1 MGFANPWGL
10 LGLLSLPAIVG
21 IHLYHRRFPVLRIA
35 SAHLWGAETET
46 RRAGRRRDRLPITAS
61 LLLEL
66 LTALIISLILARPDF
81 GGLNQGVHLVVVL
94 DNSASMAAQPANGP
108 SLRERALAEL
118 QSRVEGLGR
127 PTVLT
132 LITTGRRPEALN
144 GTPVD
149 WAQAQELLP
158 RWQPHKARHAFQPAW
173 DIAAQLAAQSGELL
187 FLTNRL
193 PAASDAV
200 PQLMEVVAVGLP
212 LENQALTTARW
223 RIDPVTE
230 QEHITL
236 RVQNLGRRGSQSV
249 LTGRSGDSVVLRQDL
264 TLKAGETRALDFEV
278 AAGMSDITLAIQS
291 SSDALAIDSQAT
303 LIAPRKRIV
312 DYHLNLPTADA
323 AHDKVTRVLQGITRL
338 QPCSATEADLIIEQA
353 SARPASRRGLWW
365 FGIGPLDRA
374 EQARDASRDVA
385 GPFLIEKRAAL
396 LEGVVLGGI
405 IWAGVQE
412 TSDPLLPLVSSG
424 PLPLLAQLQSTQ
436 TTAFIFNGDLSRSNI
451 GESPDWPILLANLV
465 ELCRADQPGLQRWNY
480 RLNERFGFRLPPPDD
495 DQETDPRL
503 TLVTP
508 DRQRT
513 LPADRDGWVE
523 IQNLDRTGIYALRR
537 GERTWDRFSVNF
549 EDPRESDLKQLS
561 EGQRPAIS
569 LPDESFQL
577 DDPYTWL
584 TLLGIV
590 LALACVVTNWQHLR
604 RFA

>member
-10 LGLLSLPAIVG
+10 LGLLSLPAIIG
-21 IHLYHRRFPVLRIA
+21 IHLYHRRFPVLKIA

-81 GGLNQGVHLVVVL
+81 GGINHGAHLVVVL
-94 DNSASMAAQPANGP
+94 DNSASMAAKPVDGP
-108 SLRERALAEL
+108 SLRDRALAEL
-118 QSRVEGLGR
+118 RSRVERLGR

-132 LITTGRRPEALN
+132 LLMTGPRPEALN

-149 WAQAQELLP
+149 WTQAQELLP
-158 RWQPHKARHAFQPAW
+158 QWQPHKAHHAFQPAW

-193 PAASDAV
+193 PATSAAV

-223 RIDPVTE
+223 RIDPETD

-236 RVQNLGRRGSQSV
+236 RVQNLGSRTMQSLLLGKNGQSTV
-249 LTGRSGDSVVLRQDL
+249 LTQDL
-264 TLKAGETRALDFEV
+264 TLDAGETRALDFEV
-278 AAGMSDITLAIQS
+278 GAGLSSITLALQS
-291 SSDALAIDSQAT
+291 PADALAIDSQAT

-312 DYHLNLPTADA
+312 HYHLNLPAADV
-323 AHDKVTRVLQGITRL
+323 AHTKVTHVLQGIPRLTRSS
-338 QPCSATEADLIIEQA
+338 PTEADLIIEPA
-353 SARPASRRGLWW
+353 TARPESRRGLWW
-365 FGIGPLDRA
+365 LGIGPLNRTQ
-374 EQARDASRDVA
+374 QARDAARDVA
-385 GPFLIEKRAAL
+385 GPFLIEKRAPL

-405 IWAGVQE
+405 IWAGVQDA
-412 TSDPLLPLVSSG
+412 SDPLLPLVSSG
-424 PLPLLAQLQSTQ
+424 SLPLLAQLQSTQ
-436 TTAFIFNGDLSRSNI
+436 TTAFIFNGDLERSNL
-451 GESPDWPILLANLV
+451 GESPDWPILLSNLV

-480 RLNERFGFRLPPPDD
+480 RLNEHFGFRVPSSDD
-495 DQETDPRL
+495 DLKPDSAL

-508 DRQRT
+508 NRQRI
-513 LPADRDGWVE
+513 LSPDRTGWVE
-523 IQNLDRTGIYALRR
+523 IQNLDRTGVYDVRR
-537 GERTWDRFSVNF
+537 GKQTWDRFSVNF
-549 EDPRESDLKQLS
+549 EDLRESDLQQLS
-561 EGQRPAIS
+561 AGIHPATS
-569 LPDESFQL
+569 RPDESFEI

-584 TLLGIV
+584 TLLGIL
-590 LALACVVTNWQHLR
+590 LALACVVTNWQQLR